1 MNLNILN
8 RISLLVLST
17 FLLKNFTYAQS
28 NLISWEVADAEVNQK
43 FIEAYLNVLIKNDK
57 FDSNTIQSSDVIMVQ
72 MEKSDEGLSMKRLRA
87 KNYDSGEFRRF
98 QMDQVEEMSK
108 SMLEEI
114 LDRKYKWREITRR
127 DLSEFESY
135 NSVDNILQERSF
147 KRARDAFWWSTSQ
160 VEVSEKNAFIRQKGS
175 NQAFRMEIGMPD
187 MGLHR
192 QIFNNIILGL
202 SNDISSTYVIV
213 PQIESAKKPTK
224 NSHPL
229 DGTFG
234 FGFKF
239 DTHAIGGN
247 ISYMDSG
254 NKFKRKGVKTPEHM
268 VIPSANGLLYWS
280 NTFGLNNN
288 NFITILGTIRDL
300 LGRGGGEEMDEKDFA
315 SLRLKVGMSL
325 SEFIHASIDSTIG
338 KSESQ
343 NLQITDRIIGT
354 EALGFFVKAEIATD
368 DKRTKLYGQS
378 NTSFGGM
385 SSISF
390 GLEHNVYKSFNVG
403 FDIITY
409 PSRSGLEFDTKKGKN
424 SSFDWYPIGEE
435 GGSIFAPYLSIHF

>member
-8 RISLLVLST
+8 RITLLVLST

-28 NLISWEVADAEVNQK
+28 NLISWEVADTEVNQK

-72 MEKSDEGLSMKRLRA
+72 MEKSEKGLSMKRLRA

-114 LDRKYKWREITRR
+114 LDRKFKWREITRR

-135 NSVDNILQERSF
+135 NSVYNILQERSF
-147 KRARDAFWWSTSQ
+147 KRARDAFWGSTSQ

-213 PQIESAKKPTK
+213 PQISSPTATED
-224 NSHPL
+224 SHPL

-234 FGFKF
+234 F
-239 DTHAIGGN
+239 
-247 ISYMDSG
+247 
-254 NKFKRKGVKTPEHM
+254 
-268 VIPSANGLLYWS
+268 
-280 NTFGLNNN
+280 
-288 NFITILGTIRDL
+288 
-300 LGRGGGEEMDEKDFA
+300 
-315 SLRLKVGMSL
+315 
-325 SEFIHASIDSTIG
+325 
-338 KSESQ
+338 
-343 NLQITDRIIGT
+343 
-354 EALGFFVKAEIATD
+354 
-368 DKRTKLYGQS
+368 
-378 NTSFGGM
+378 
-385 SSISF
+385 
-390 GLEHNVYKSFNVG
+390 
-403 FDIITY
+403 
-409 PSRSGLEFDTKKGKN
+409 
-424 SSFDWYPIGEE
+424 
-435 GGSIFAPYLSIHF
+435 